1 VAAPAGARVG
11 VDLERRDAV
20 NPAHAGYFLTPRE
33 RVGRTLTLAEL
44 WALKEAAWKAL
55 ALDGAVAFHELEL
68 HVDGAG
74 RLRALTLRG
83 RRMAASATL
92 GTPWPGYVLATV
104 VVEGRAC

>member
-1 VAAPAGARVG
+1 
-11 VDLERRDAV
+11 VD
-20 NPAHAGYFLTPRE
+20 PAHAGYFLTPRE

-68 HVDGAG
+68 HVDSGG
-74 RLRALTLRG
+74 RLCALTLQG

-92 GTPWPGYVLATV
+92 SAPWPGYVLATV
-104 VVEGRAC
+104 VVEAPAC